1 MDVDSKIR
9 SEVSS
14 LLDDELDANHRQ
26 ILLTALH
33 SDTNLRTVWSDY
45 HLIGDAL
52 RRSPDLQADLTGRV
66 MDALRE
72 EPTVLAPR
80 VRPERIRYAAAL
92 AASLAGVAVVGWLA
106 LQPMQPTLWLPQH
119 ASLAAVSAARP
130 APVVVAA
137 VSIANAGRMQEY
149 LLAHQAYS
157 PINRLDGGAGYV
169 RTVSAS
175 R

>member
-52 RRSPDLQADLTGRV
+52 RRSPDGR
-66 MDALRE
+66 DRALE
-72 EPTVLAPR
+72 AR
-80 VRPERIRYAAAL
+80 VFGLSRNRP
-92 AASLAGVAVVGWLA
+92 
-106 LQPMQPTLWLPQH
+106 
-119 ASLAAVSAARP
+119 
-130 APVVVAA
+130 
-137 VSIANAGRMQEY
+137 
-149 LLAHQAYS
+149 
-157 PINRLDGGAGYV
+157 
-169 RTVSAS
+169 
-175 R
+175 